1 MTYFKKQN
9 LFVRTIGDIVAK
21 YPYDGEFDFAAKSK
35 LAKNNLYLRENK
47 CFPSQRYK
55 ECTLIPLAV

>member
-1 MTYFKKQN
+1 MRIFLKVQKENGT
-9 LFVRTIGDIVAK
+9 
-21 YPYDGEFDFAAKSK
+21 YDGEFDFAAKSK

-55 ECTLIPLAV
+55 ECSLIPLAV